1 MVKKDEKW
9 ADLHI
14 HTVKSDGTFTVE
26 EVFENAKKAGAA
38 AIAITDHDT
47 IEAVD
52 EALFFEKKYQIEF
65 IPGVELSAI
74 HNEREVHII
83 GLYINWKDEIFL
95 ERLTKFQKVRIERAK
110 KIIKKLKDHGIK
122 IRFEEL
128 YEITDNMNNAGRLHI
143 ARLLSEKNIVKSVKE
158 AFDKFLGEG
167 KPAYVAKERITVKD
181 AIDIIKKIG
190 GIAILAH
197 PSHLQADEIILKWK
211 EQGLDGLEAYHP
223 DHPYSISA
231 KFIDIA
237 MENNL
242 LISGGSDCHGN
253 QRDYGRIG
261 DIRLPYEYFMYIK
274 ERYKKILNND
284 IK

>member
-1 MVKKDEKW
+1 MKKDEKW

-26 EVFENAKKAGAA
+26 DVFQNAKIAGASA
-38 AIAITDHDT
+38 VAITDHDT
-47 IEAVD
+47 IDAVD
-52 EALFFEKKYQIEF
+52 EALYFEKKYQIEF

-83 GLYINWKDEIFL
+83 GLYINWKDNEFL
-95 ERLTKFQKVRIERAK
+95 ERLTKFQKVRVERAK

-122 IRFEEL
+122 IKFEEL

-167 KPAYVAKERITVKD
+167 RPAYVEKERITVKD
-181 AIDIIKKIG
+181 AINIIKKIG
-190 GIAILAH
+190 GVAILAH
-197 PSHLQADEIILKWK
+197 PSHLETDEIILKWK

-223 DHPYSISA
+223 DQPYLVSA
-231 KFIDIA
+231 KYIDFA
-237 MENNL
+237 RENKL

-261 DIRLPYEYFMYIK
+261 DIKLPYEYLEDI
-274 ERYKKILNND
+274 RDLYKNRLNGQ
-284 IK
+284 I

>member
-1 MVKKDEKW
+1 VKKDEKW

-26 EVFENAKKAGAA
+26 DVFQNAKIAGASA
-38 AIAITDHDT
+38 VAITDHDT
-47 IEAVD
+47 IDAVD
-52 EALFFEKKYQIEF
+52 EALYFEKKYQIEF

-83 GLYINWKDEIFL
+83 GLYINWKDNEFL
-95 ERLTKFQKVRIERAK
+95 ERLTKFQKVRVEREK

-122 IRFEEL
+122 IKFEEL

-167 KPAYVAKERITVKD
+167 RPAYVEKERITVKD
-181 AIDIIKKIG
+181 AINIIKKIG
-190 GIAILAH
+190 GVAILAH
-197 PSHLQADEIILKWK
+197 PSHLETDEIILKWK

-223 DHPYSISA
+223 DQPYLISA
-231 KFIDIA
+231 KYIDFA
-237 MENNL
+237 RENKL

-261 DIRLPYEYFMYIK
+261 DIKLPYEYLEDI
-274 ERYKKILNND
+274 RDLYKNRLNGQ
-284 IK
+284 I